1 MSIERAWY
9 QGSAWLHLLR
19 PLAALF
25 TWLSGR
31 VKKRDQTLARPGNL
45 PVVVVGNI
53 TVGGTGKTP
62 LLVSL
67 VKQLQQQGYKPGV
80 ISRGYGSRSKTFP
93 LSIAP
98 DTSAK
103 LAGDEPLLIAQAC
116 ACPLVIAP
124 ERIQALA
131 MLQQQFDCDIVL
143 SDDGL
148 QHYRLYRQLEI
159 AVVDGQRGL
168 GNGFC
173 LPAGPLREVPE
184 RLQQVDWVLIN
195 QASAAIDTEI
205 RQLCRHHSPVSSMA
219 MQFSQWRSLYD
230 GRCVDVVGLPEAAA
244 GKTVYAMAAIGNPQR
259 FFDTLAEQGISAVN
273 KPFPDHHAYSDKD
286 LEFGHGQI
294 VLMTAKDAVKC
305 SQYQAKKQA
314 QHWWILD
321 VEARLEP
328 EFVQDFSQRIKDLVK
343 SEPAA

>member
-1 MSIERAWY
+1 
-9 QGSAWLHLLR
+9 
-19 PLAALF
+19 LAGLF

-31 VKKRDQTLARPGNL
+31 IKRRDQALAQPGDL

-80 ISRGYGSRSKTFP
+80 ISRGYGSQSRTFP
-93 LSIAP
+93 LSITP
-98 DTSAK
+98 DTDAK

-116 ACPLVIAP
+116 NCPLVIAP
-124 ERIQALA
+124 ARKQALA
-131 MLQQQFDCDIVL
+131 MLQQQFDCNIVL

-148 QHYRLYRQLEI
+148 QHYKLYRHLEI

-168 GNGFC
+168 GNGLC
-173 LPAGPLREVPE
+173 LPAGPLREAPE
-184 RLQQVDWVLIN
+184 RLQQVDWVIIN
-195 QASAAIDTEI
+195 QASAEIDTKI
-205 RQLCRHHSPVSSMA
+205 RQLCRAHSPVSTMA
-219 MQFSQWRSLYD
+219 MQFAQWRSLYD
-230 GRCVDVVGLPEAAA
+230 GRCVNVVGLPEPA
-244 GKTVYAMAAIGNPQR
+244 GDKTIYAMAAIGNPQR
-259 FFDTLAEQGISAVN
+259 FFDTLTEQGLSTVN
-273 KPFPDHHAYSDKD
+273 KSFPDHHAYTDKD
-286 LEFGHGQI
+286 LQFGHGHI

-305 SQYQAKKQA
+305 SQYRAKKQA
-314 QHWWILD
+314 QHWWVLD

-328 EFVQDFSQRIKDLVK
+328 VFMQDFSQRIKDLVK